1 MKTNSNKLD
10 GTEHVSRDIVRLL
23 KDPNGP
29 YGWTLK
35 KIGEAVGCGESFV
48 SMVGRGKRSFT
59 LDHLTM
65 LEKKLGVP
73 VAILLL
79 RSIDPEKLDKNLR
92 PLYDQFM
99 LRVPEETGATVNT
112 RLAIVEIS
120 AQKPA
125 GKKKHHKPVTHFTA

>member
-1 MKTNSNKLD
+1 MKTNSSKLD

-23 KDPNGP
+23 KDPNGL

-48 SMVGRGKRSFT
+48 SMVGRGRRSFT

-79 RSIDPEKLDKNLR
+79 RSIDPKKLDKQLR

-99 LRVPEETGATVNT
+99 SRVP
-112 RLAIVEIS
+112 
-120 AQKPA
+120 
-125 GKKKHHKPVTHFTA
+125 GKTAAKARTKRKAARKIKRHKPFAHVTA

>member
-48 SMVGRGKRSFT
+48 SMVGRGRRSFT

-65 LEKKLGVP
+65 LEKKLDMP

-79 RSIDPEKLDKNLR
+79 KSIDPKTVDKQLM
-92 PLYDQFM
+92 PLYNQFM
-99 LRVPEETGATVNT
+99 SRVSGKTAAKT
-112 RLAIVEIS
+112 RTKRKVSRKRKRLN
-120 AQKPA
+120 
-125 GKKKHHKPVTHFTA
+125 PVVHVTA

>member
-79 RSIDPEKLDKNLR
+79 KSIDPKTVDMQLM
-92 PLYDQFM
+92 PLYNQFM
-99 LRVPEETGATVNT
+99 SRVTGKTVAKT
-112 RLAIVEIS
+112 RTKRKVS
-120 AQKPA
+120 RKRKPRN
-125 GKKKHHKPVTHFTA
+125 PVVHVTA